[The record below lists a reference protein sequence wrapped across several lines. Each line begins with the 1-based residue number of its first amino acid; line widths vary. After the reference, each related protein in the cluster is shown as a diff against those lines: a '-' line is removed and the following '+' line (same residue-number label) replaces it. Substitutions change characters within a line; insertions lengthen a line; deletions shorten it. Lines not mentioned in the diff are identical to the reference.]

1 MGLKRK
7 KKKKKCT
14 LGLQRADMMAAVYVS
29 PKMMTELLQEDVTV
43 LESTVKA
50 D

>member
-1 MGLKRK
+1 
-7 KKKKKCT
+7 
-14 LGLQRADMMAAVYVS
+14 MMAAVYVS